1 MSIPYQLDKES
12 KSVACEIKRKKK
24 NKCLTK
30 EWSVKVKYFKTKQVD
45 RSWSCDNQNKMAI
58 FLKLQ
63 GHSKLRAEIKWKRFC
78 KQKKW
83 NLKLLI
89 CIEI

>member
-30 EWSVKVKYFKTKQVD
+30 EWSVKVKYFKGSLKQ
-45 RSWSCDNQNKMAI
+45 
-58 FLKLQ
+58 
-63 GHSKLRAEIKWKRFC
+63 SKLIEVEVVIIETKW
-78 KQKKW
+78 
-83 NLKLLI
+83 LSS
-89 CIEI
+89 